1 MKAKHEITSGKMW
14 RKAPTKLEDC
24 SKIYQMVKCLETCEE
39 TKLQSNELPLVSV
52 KVFEQ
57 FRYSE
62 AQTYFAAFIESIN
75 KEMKDKVKILEEAK
89 K

>member
-1 MKAKHEITSGKMW
+1 MKAKHEVATGKMW
-14 RKAPTKLEDC
+14 RKAPTKIEEC
-24 SKIYQMVKCLETCEE
+24 SKIYQMAKCLETCEE

-57 FRYSE
+57 FRYTE
-62 AQTYFAAFIESIN
+62 AQTYFAGFIENIS
-75 KEMKDKVKILEEAK
+75 KEMKDRVKVLEEAK